1 MRRKIFDKAKRIVI
15 KIGTN
20 SIMLE
25 NNQINYKKLDR
36 LAFVVSTL
44 LQEGKE
50 ILIVTSGSVGVG
62 ASHVNLKEY
71 PTKIEEQQALAA
83 IGQSILMGHYGRFF
97 QYYEQTVAQI
107 LLTRDVITYDT
118 SLFNVKRTIAKLLE
132 KGIVPII
139 NENDVIADDELN
151 HQTKFG
157 DNDTLSAIV
166 ADISEADM
174 LIILSDVKGLYDS
187 NPKTNPQ
194 AKLIHHVSEITDEIE
209 EMAQGGKGSNFA
221 TGGMATKLKAARMIL
236 DQGRSMII
244 TSGED
249 PTSLFNIIQ
258 GDQIGTLFYKE
269 GE

>member
-1 MRRKIFDKAKRIVI
+1 MRQKLLQQAKRLVI

-50 ILIVTSGSVGVG
+50 VLIVTSGSVGVG
-62 ASHVNLKEY
+62 ASHMNLTLY
-71 PTKIEEQQALAA
+71 PTEIEEQQALAA
-83 IGQSILMGHYGRFF
+83 IGQSILMGHYSRFF

-107 LLTRDVITYDT
+107 LLTRDVITFET
-118 SLFNVKRTIAKLLE
+118 SLYNVKRTINSLIE
-132 KGIVPII
+132 KKVVPII
-139 NENDVIADDELN
+139 NENDAIADDELN

-166 ADISEADM
+166 ADVSDADM
-174 LIILSDVKGLYDS
+174 LIILSDVKGLYDT
-187 NPKTNPQ
+187 NPKTNPD
-194 AKLIHHVSEITDEIE
+194 ANLLHHVSEITDEIE

-236 DQGRSMII
+236 DQGKSMII

-258 GDQIGTLFYKE
+258 GDRIGTLFYKE